1 MPLTPEDV
9 RNKRFTPVR
18 LREGYDMGEVDQFL
32 DEVEAELERLT
43 VENEE
48 LRAKVAAA
56 STGEPTGLIP
66 ALSSPTPAR
75 RRPLLPSRSLS
86 EYTPPTRS
94 PSPSRPRAGA
104 APRPPSLLRPRAPSM
119 GDASSAAARLLEI
132 ASSNAD
138 QLMDAAKEEADRIV
152 GEARAKAERLTN
164 EARGKADRLETDA
177 RIRAQKLDEET
188 NERRTAGRCDDR
200 ARSLRDPARG
210 RAPAGVRARVPRPA
224 QELLPEPAR
233 PARGQRE
240 HDQLDAC
247 PGTGRRGS
255 APSPLAARRRRE
267 LLSNTHLSTPNGP
280 PPRRRAVVAGWGVAG
295 VQDLAG
301 AVRWR
306 PGRTW
311 AAPPRSGLARRRR
324 AQVVVG
330 ERRGAR
336 APRRCWS
343 PRTSSAMRSA
353 CARSASA
360 MGPSAVHA
368 GIRR

>member
-66 ALSSPTPAR
+66 ALSSPTPAAQ
-75 RRPLLPSRSLS
+75 
-86 EYTPPTRS
+86 TPPT
-94 PSPSRPRAGA
+94 PAVQEPTQVTPPAPAPEPTPAPAPTPAPVAA
-104 APRPPSLLRPRAPSM
+104 APEPVRTPTPTM

-132 ASSNAD
+132 ASTNAD

-188 NERRTAGRCDDR
+188 NERRTQAVATIERDRYEIQREVEHLRAYEREYR
-200 ARSLRDPARG
+200 ARLKNYFQSQLDQLAANESTSSSTPVQ
-210 RAPAGVRARVPRPA
+210 APA
-224 QELLPEPAR
+224 
-233 PARGQRE
+233 
-240 HDQLDAC
+240 DA
-247 PGTGRRGS
+247 
-255 APSPLAARRRRE
+255 
-267 LLSNTHLSTPNGP
+267 
-280 PPRRRAVVAGWGVAG
+280 
-295 VQDLAG
+295 
-301 AVRWR
+301 
-306 PGRTW
+306 
-311 AAPPRSGLARRRR
+311 
-324 AQVVVG
+324 
-330 ERRGAR
+330 
-336 APRRCWS
+336 APRRL
-343 PRTSSAMRSA
+343 RSLLGDDE
-353 CARSASA
+353 SF
-360 MGPSAVHA
+360 
-368 GIRR
+368 